1 MPVSPARIAALAV
14 ARRVFES
21 GAYADK
27 VLRAEAARLADPR
40 DRALAK
46 RLAFGIVQRRDT
58 LDWVIARYAKGAL
71 EPGVRAAL
79 WLGLYELLF
88 SDAGGHH
95 AAVSAAVELAKPS
108 PGHKVVNAV
117 LRRVQREGIELPD
130 DSTPAGAAV
139 RHSHPRWVVDLWWR
153 QLGADDAR
161 LLLAADNEPGEA
173 VVRINTLAP
182 GHEDAEL
189 PPGRRE
195 DDALVLDRPW
205 DIAGSDLFR
214 RGIVTPQSRAA
225 QRVARL
231 LDPQPGER
239 VLDLCAAPGGKTTHL
254 AALMGGEGEVVA
266 VERHAGRAAALERT
280 AGRMGA
286 GAVVRVRVADAAE
299 PQAADAGAFDRVLV
313 DPPCSDLGTLR
324 SRPDAR
330 WRKGADQPARLAELQ
345 GRILRAGAQALRPGG
360 TLVYSTCTISPA
372 ENEGVVADL
381 LAERRDLRLE
391 DLSADV
397 PVWQACAMPGALQT
411 LPHRDGTDGFF
422 IARLRREGPA

>member
-1 MPVSPARIAALAV
+1 V

-46 RLAFGIVQRRDT
+46 RLAYGIVQRRDT
-58 LDWVIARYAKGAL
+58 LDWVIARNAKGVL

-117 LRRVQREGIELPD
+117 LRRVQREGVELPD
-130 DSTPAGAAV
+130 DATPAGAAI

-173 VVRINTLAP
+173 VVRVNTLAP

-195 DDALVLDRPW
+195 DDALVLERPW

-225 QRVARL
+225 QRVSRL

-266 VERHAGRAAALERT
+266 VERHPGRAEALRRTCERLHAHNVT
-280 AGRMGA
+280 
-286 GAVVRVRVADAAE
+286 VVEGDAARFST
-299 PQAADAGAFDRVLV
+299 DRLFDRVLI
-313 DPPCSDLGTLR
+313 DPPCSGLGTLR
-324 SRPDAR
+324 SHPDLR
-330 WRKGADQPARLAELQ
+330 WRMRPEAIGGLVAQQDAMVAAAR
-345 GRILRAGAQALRPGG
+345 RALKPGG
-360 TLVYSTCTISPA
+360 TLVFATCTINAA
-372 ENEGVVADL
+372 EERVAGD
-381 LAERRDLRLE
+381 EHH
-391 DLSADV
+391 
-397 PVWQACAMPGALQT
+397 QT
-411 LPHRDGTDGFF
+411 LPHRDGTDGFYL
-422 IARLRREGPA
+422 AREQRAAA

>member
-1 MPVSPARIAALAV
+1 MVLSPARIAALAV

-46 RLAFGIVQRRDT
+46 RLAYGIVQRRDT
-58 LDWVIARYAKGAL
+58 LDWVIARYAKGVL

-130 DSTPAGAAV
+130 DATPAGAAV

-195 DDALVLDRPW
+195 DDALVLERPW

-254 AALMGGEGEVVA
+254 AALALDEGAVVA
-266 VERHAGRAAALERT
+266 VERHAGRAEALRRT
-280 AGRMGA
+280 AARMGA
-286 GAVVRVRVADAAE
+286 GSVRVE
-299 PQAADAGAFDRVLV
+299 AADASAWDEPGAYDRVLV
-313 DPPCSDLGTLR
+313 DPPCSDLGTLA

-330 WRKGADQPARLAELQ
+330 WHKTEDVVERLAALQ
-345 GRILRAGAQALRPGG
+345 ARILRAGARATRPGG
-360 TLVYSTCTISPA
+360 VLVYSTCTISPL
-372 ENEGVVADL
+372 ENEQQVAAFLGEHAEFEPEPPGSEWALWEHAGV
-381 LAERRDLRLE
+381 
-391 DLSADV
+391 
-397 PVWQACAMPGALQT
+397 PGALQT

-422 IARLRREGPA
+422 IIRMRRSE

>member
-1 MPVSPARIAALAV
+1 MAVSPARIAALAV

-46 RLAFGIVQRRDT
+46 RLAYGIVQRRDT
-58 LDWVIARYAKGAL
+58 LDWVIARNAKGVL

-117 LRRVQREGIELPD
+117 LRRVQREGVELPD
-130 DSTPAGAAV
+130 DATPAGAAV

-173 VVRINTLAP
+173 VVRVNTLAP

-195 DDALVLDRPW
+195 DDALVLERPW

-225 QRVARL
+225 QRVSRL

-266 VERHAGRAAALERT
+266 VERHPGRAEALRRTCERLHAHNVT
-280 AGRMGA
+280 
-286 GAVVRVRVADAAE
+286 VVEGDAARFST
-299 PQAADAGAFDRVLV
+299 DRLFDRVLI
-313 DPPCSDLGTLR
+313 DPPCSGLGTLR
-324 SRPDAR
+324 SHPDLR
-330 WRKGADQPARLAELQ
+330 WRMRPEAIDGLVAQQDAMVAAAR
-345 GRILRAGAQALRPGG
+345 RALKPGG
-360 TLVYSTCTISPA
+360 TLVFATCTINAA
-372 ENEGVVADL
+372 EERVAGD
-381 LAERRDLRLE
+381 EHH
-391 DLSADV
+391 
-397 PVWQACAMPGALQT
+397 QT
-411 LPHRDGTDGFF
+411 LPHRDGTDGFYL
-422 IARLRREGPA
+422 AREQRAAA

>member
-1 MPVSPARIAALAV
+1 MALSPARIAALAV

-46 RLAFGIVQRRDT
+46 RLAYGIVQRRDT
-58 LDWVIARYAKGAL
+58 LDWVIARYAKGVL

-130 DSTPAGAAV
+130 DATPAGAAV

-195 DDALVLDRPW
+195 DDALVLERPW

-266 VERHAGRAAALERT
+266 VERHPGRAEALRRTCERLHARNVT
-280 AGRMGA
+280 
-286 GAVVRVRVADAAE
+286 VVEGDAAAFSTDR
-299 PQAADAGAFDRVLV
+299 PFDRVLI
-313 DPPCSDLGTLR
+313 DPPCSGLGTLR
-324 SRPDAR
+324 SHPDLR
-330 WRKGADQPARLAELQ
+330 WRMRPEAIGGLVAQQDAIVAAAR
-345 GRILRAGAQALRPGG
+345 RALRPGG
-360 TLVYSTCTISPA
+360 TLVFATCTINAA
-372 ENEGVVADL
+372 EERVEGD
-381 LAERRDLRLE
+381 ERH
-391 DLSADV
+391 
-397 PVWQACAMPGALQT
+397 QT
-411 LPHRDGTDGFF
+411 LPHRDGTDGFYL
-422 IARLRREGPA
+422 AREQRAAA